1 MDQLKKLM
9 ENKRLFYIIIA
20 GVVLFL
26 FLLLVPAIV
35 KNANAHSGKNG
46 TAIEVSN
53 EPIKEDI
60 DLLTTDNLGKALEIQ
75 AMLAKQN
82 IAASRAVD
90 GTKSRLYLKKGDC
103 TTGRKAC
110 TTEQRDRALIA
121 IVESGLYDQNKGLEI
136 FDKGDFTSTKDDKKI
151 RLTRAINGELSRL
164 IRKITPIENASV
176 FISIP
181 EQSMFS
187 ANQKPVTAT
196 VQITLPVGEKLD
208 PSKVKAISNLLLG
221 SVSGL
226 QPENIA
232 ITDTAGN
239 VYHSLIGAND
249 EMLAKLEEN
258 DRYMEKKVSAQL
270 NRLLNGK
277 GNYVVTVSTFLVQAP
292 IEKFSIVY
300 DPSSKTAVSEQS
312 FQEGL
317 GDQTADSSR
326 GINAVSLYLP
336 NGLAQGNA
344 ASSQNRNY
352 SRQATETQYGVT
364 KTQVNEYIKPGVV
377 EEISI
382 AVTIE
387 KSALPTNT
395 TMEELKDL
403 IAKAASPKAKAD
415 NVSIAFSDSQDPYL
429 ASDRPVKLAEPDET
443 GNPWWITIAGFGLL
457 ALFIIIHV
465 SGKIRAARDEQK
477 RDVENLRQI
486 ANQQEQQIQEMT
498 QRANQ
503 LTAQQ
508 SELAQGLVEQ
518 QQRGAITQQQENPA
532 IANDKLL
539 EVLSGISADISD
551 IAEDEAAEK
560 IKSWIE
566 KGQG

>member
-1 MDQLKKLM
+1 MEFLEKLK
-9 ENKRLFYIIIA
+9 ENRPLFYGLIA
-20 GVVLFL
+20 GIVII
-26 FLLLVPAIV
+26 LLLVIILPIAASTG
-35 KNANAHSGKNG
+35 KGSNNA
-46 TAIEVSN
+46 TEVSL
-53 EPIKEDI
+53 EPIKEDV

-75 AMLAKQN
+75 AMLAKEG
-82 IAASRAVD
+82 IAASRALD
-90 GTKSRLYLKKGDC
+90 GTKSRIYLKKGDC
-103 TTGRKAC
+103 TTGKKRC
-110 TTEQRDRALIA
+110 TTEQRDIALIK
-121 IVESGLYDQNKGLEI
+121 IVESGLYDQNVGLEI

-151 RLTRAINGELSRL
+151 RLARAINGELSRL

-181 EQSMFS
+181 EQSMFT

-196 VQITLPVGEKLD
+196 VQVTLPVGERLD
-208 PSKVKAISNLLLG
+208 QSKVKAISNLLLG

-226 QPENIA
+226 APENIA
-232 ITDTAGN
+232 ITDTNGN
-239 VYHSLIGAND
+239 VYHSLMGAQD

-258 DRYMEKKVSAQL
+258 DRYMQKKVAAQL
-270 NRLLNGK
+270 DRLLNGK

-292 IEKFSIVY
+292 VEKFSIVY
-300 DPSSKTAVSEQS
+300 DPTSKTALTEQM

-317 GDQTADSSR
+317 GDKTSDSNK

-336 NGLAQGNA
+336 NGLAQGTT
-344 ASSQNRNY
+344 SSDQNRSY

-395 TMEELKDL
+395 TIDELKDL
-403 IAKAASPKAKAD
+403 IAKAASPKASAK
-415 NVSIAFSDSQDPYL
+415 NVSIAFSDSQEPYL
-429 ASDRPVKLAEPDET
+429 ASDRPVKLAEPDSSS
-443 GNPWWITIAGFGLL
+443 NPWWLAAAIALVG
-457 ALFIIIHV
+457 AIILIAHV
-465 SGKIRAARDEQK
+465 SGKIQKARDEQ
-477 RDVENLRQI
+477 RQEVENLREL
-486 ANQQEQQIQEMT
+486 ASQQEQQLQAIN

-508 SELAQGLVEQ
+508 SELAQGLIEQ
-518 QQRGAITQQQENPA
+518 QQRGALAQQVQVKDDSES
-532 IANDKLL
+532 IDKLVEAL
-539 EVLSGISADISD
+539 TGISADISD
-551 IAEDEAAEK
+551 IDDEDAADK

-566 KGQG
+566 K